1 MIALMGRMIKI
12 PDLLIRGV
20 PAEVMKVLKKKA
32 ADNRRS
38 LQQELLMIIEDAAQE
53 ERVKKAEYATIIRER
68 LQAYGKEY
76 ADSTESFRA
85 DRNR

>member
-1 MIALMGRMIKI
+1 M
-12 PDLLIRGV
+12 PDLLIRDV
-20 PAEVMKVLKKKA
+20 SDEIVEALKKKA

-38 LQQELLMIIEDAAQE
+38 LQQELKMIVESAAKEDRILKAQ
-53 ERVKKAEYATIIRER
+53 YATIIRER

-76 ADSTESFRA
+76 KDSTELLRT

>member
-1 MIALMGRMIKI
+1 M
-12 PDLLIRGV
+12 PDLLVRDV
-20 PAEVMKVLKKKA
+20 PGDIVEALKKKA

-38 LQQELLMIIEDAAQE
+38 LQQELKLIIENAANE
-53 ERVKKAEYATIIRER
+53 DRILKTEYASLIKER

-76 ADSTESFRA
+76 SDSTDMLRI

>member
-1 MIALMGRMIKI
+1 M
-12 PDLLIRGV
+12 PDLLIRDV
-20 PAEVMKVLKKKA
+20 SDEIVEVLKKKA

-38 LQQELLMIIEDAAQE
+38 LQQELKMIIESAAKE
-53 ERVKKAEYATIIRER
+53 DRILKAQYATIIRER

-76 ADSTESFRA
+76 NDSTELLRA